1 MWKFSFYLTCA
12 LLVLFVTVNSHKA
25 FSLCAWYDLVCQFQS
40 KNDTSDLDS
49 NVTITNTKNP
59 TDPSIMQS
67 ASTQDLKQ
75 QPSNCDPS
83 YPDFC
88 IPSPP
93 PDLNCADIPQKRFTV
108 TGSDPHGF
116 DRDGDGIGCES

>member
-1 MWKFSFYLTCA
+1 MWKITLYLTCVM
-12 LLVLFVTVNSHKA
+12 LVLFVMINSHTA
-25 FSLCAWYDLVCQFQS
+25 FSACAWYDIMCKFQS
-40 KNDTSDLDS
+40 KNETSGVNS
-49 NVTITNTKNP
+49 NVTTGTTNP
-59 TDPSIMQS
+59 TDTSIPPTTSSQNV
-67 ASTQDLKQ
+67 KQ
-75 QPSNCDPS
+75 QSSNCDPS

-116 DRDGDGIGCES
+116 DRDGDGIACES